1 MLYSV
6 PVLDLILVA
15 ARMGGMIFTAPFFG
29 SRNYPAPLRI
39 GLMFFLA
46 ILINPLISST
56 VVYDV
61 STFLDLGAKIVSEL
75 MIGVFVGF
83 VLTLYWNF
91 IYFAGDIIDRDIGFS
106 MVNVVNPMDESQ
118 IPITANLFY
127 IFATLIFVQL
137 DFHHELITAMTV
149 SFERIPLGFS
159 FFSVTSFPI
168 LLDALRETF
177 VIGFQIAAPF
187 VITVLISNII
197 LGLLAKAMPGMNVFI
212 LGMPFKIFFGFLLFI
227 ILMPFYY
234 EIFAEVIGH
243 GFKYVTQFFNL
254 FP

>member
-1 MLYSV
+1 MVYSV
-6 PVLDLILVA
+6 PLLDLILVA

-29 SRNYPAPLRI
+29 SRNYPTPLRI
-39 GLMFFLA
+39 GLMVFLT

-56 VVYDV
+56 MVYDI
-61 STFLDLGAKIVSEL
+61 STFADFAVKIINEL
-75 MIGVFVGF
+75 FIGIFVGF
-83 VLTLYWNF
+83 ILTLYWNF

-127 IFATLIFVQL
+127 IFATLIFIQL
-137 DFHHELITAMTV
+137 DFHHELITAMVV
-149 SFERIPLGFS
+149 SFEKIPLGFS
-159 FFSVTSFPI
+159 FFSVTTFPI
-168 LLDALRETF
+168 LLDILKASF

-234 EIFAEVIGH
+234 DIFSEVLHH
-243 GFKYVTQFFNL
+243 GFYYVGRFFNL